1 MKRKFTKMMAALAL
15 LMGLMIP
22 LGMWGQSTA
31 GFTLTGMPSGASSSS
46 TSGTITGSLSETW
59 NWSATFSNGATSSAQ
74 YSSWQ
79 IGSSSKPCTQAVFS
93 TSGISGTITNIAVNC
108 GTKNAAGEVNC
119 TVGGSNFGTQNQSTG
134 TGNNPTNYGTT
145 PSFSGSASGEII
157 ITITNTQT
165 YISIKSIT
173 VTYTTGGGGGTTYTV
188 TYNANGG
195 TGTLTDPNSPYQ
207 ANATVTVL
215 ANTFTKTGH
224 TFEWWSDMENW
235 ESTGANVYDPT
246 DNTSNTFTIT
256 QNTTLYA
263 QWSVNT
269 HDITMPVTDTYGSY
283 TASATTN
290 VAYGTTVT
298 LTYTPA
304 TGYEDY
310 IATWSV
316 NGAAIDGDSFT
327 MPDENVTVTVS
338 VAQYEQPTEFEI
350 GLNNTLFETNY
361 NGSVSDIT
369 DENPIVGSKNGV
381 TVTYAGTGYHYVS
394 NDQIRFY
401 PNNKLTFEAPSGY
414 EITEIVF
421 TADGTWTA
429 TINANNGEY
438 HAGTKNWT
446 GSASS
451 VLFTGSGSGRCD
463 MAKATIT
470 LAEPAAQH
478 TLTATMTNVAEYFV
492 FVEGDPIEF
501 DANNQAQVSAGAT
514 VGVSIAAMNDCYLFG
529 SFTVNGSTITQEN
542 PDDLYFEF
550 TMPDEDAEI
559 VVTTTDA
566 IQYNLTV
573 VGLDNVTY
581 TYFLKGVGSDEVTFT
596 NNQTTICEG
605 MPVNISGLSANSGLS
620 LQSVT
625 LTAGNNTQTLTP
637 DEGVYYFTMPS
648 SNATLTFTT
657 AAAQTYTLATSIES
671 GKTYII
677 VGFDG
682 EDAYAMAEQK
692 SNNRAGVGITVN
704 GNTAIGNS
712 NVHEVLITALEG
724 NDAGKYTIED
734 GGYLYAASSEKNYL
748 RTEETLDANGK
759 WTIEIEDG
767 YATIIAQGSYTHN
780 EMRFNANIQNGV
792 ANPLFA
798 CYAHTSSTGT
808 VFRIFVKDEPATETH
823 TLTVTGYADYSAK
836 DGYCLIA
843 SPVTVDPATVEGMVV
858 ANTDDPNYQY
868 FDLYSFANNQDE
880 EWHNYKN
887 THFDL
892 VPGTGY
898 LYAKKATNEIS
909 TYSFELTGTPYSG
922 DGEIE
927 LTQGTG
933 NWADWNLVG
942 NPYGVDAEISMDYYE
957 MNGDGSG
964 LMPGVDEVVDAMQG
978 VFVEYTENDQTVNFV
993 PQRGANPGVG
1003 NKLVLN
1009 LVRNRGTVID
1019 RAIVRFGEG
1028 RQMTKFTLF
1037 ENSTKL
1043 YIPQDD
1049 EDYAIVRSE
1058 AQDELPVSF
1067 RASENGTYTL
1077 NMNVENVD
1085 MNYLHLI
1092 DNMTGMDIDLLQTP
1106 SYTFEANT
1114 NDYANRFK
1122 LVFAANGT
1130 DEADESSFAF
1140 FSNGNLIV
1148 NNEGNA
1154 TLQVIDIN
1162 GRILSSETI
1171 SGSCSKAINAT
1182 TGVYMLRLINGEN
1195 VKVQKVV
1202 VR

>member
-1 MKRKFTKMMAALAL
+1 MY
-15 LMGLMIP
+15 
-22 LGMWGQSTA
+22 
-31 GFTLTGMPSGASSSS
+31 LTNVS
-46 TSGTITGSLSETW
+46 
-59 NWSATFSNGATSSAQ
+59 
-74 YSSWQ
+74 
-79 IGSSSKPCTQAVFS
+79 
-93 TSGISGTITNIAVNC
+93 
-108 GTKNAAGEVNC
+108 
-119 TVGGSNFGTQNQSTG
+119 
-134 TGNNPTNYGTT
+134 
-145 PSFSGSASGEII
+145 
-157 ITITNTQT
+157 
-165 YISIKSIT
+165 
-173 VTYTTGGGGGTTYTV
+173 VTYEDAGGGGTPTSYTV
-188 TYNANGG
+188 TYNGNGSDGG
-195 TGTLTDPNSPYQ
+195 TAVVDPNSPYQ

-316 NGAAIDGDSFT
+316 NGTDIDGDSFT
-327 MPDENVTVTVS
+327 MPDEDVNVTVS
-338 VAQYEQPTEFEI
+338 VAQYVQPTEFEI

-501 DANNQAQVSAGAT
+501 NANNQAQVAEGAT

-566 IQYNLTV
+566 IPYYLTV

-605 MPVNISGLSANSGLS
+605 MPVNISGLSANAGLS

-648 SNATLTFTT
+648 NNATLTFTT
-657 AAAQTYTLATSIES
+657 VNAPTYTLATSIIS
-671 GKTYII
+671 GKSYII

-682 EDAYAMAEQK
+682 DDAYAMGEQK
-692 SNNRAGVGITVN
+692 SSNRAGVDIDVN
-704 GNTAIGNS
+704 STTATGNA
-712 NVHEVLITALEG
+712 NVHEVVITALEG
-724 NDAGKYTIED
+724 ADAGKYTIED
-734 GGYLYAASSEKNYL
+734 GGYLYASSSSSNQLKTKSEFDN
-748 RTEETLDANGK
+748 NGK
-759 WTIEIEDG
+759 WTIVIANNGD
-767 YATIIAQGSYTHN
+767 ATITAQGSN
-780 EMRFNANIQNGV
+780 SRKLMRFNPNSGG
-792 ANPLFA
+792 NPLFA
-798 CYAHTSSTGT
+798 CYATDNTTGSLP
-808 VFRIFVKDEPATETH
+808 RLYVKDEPATETF
-823 TLTVTGYADYSAK
+823 TLDIDQYTSGQN
-836 DGYCLIA
+836 DGWYLIA
-843 SPVTVDPATVEGMVV
+843 SPVSVDLSTNTMVSG
-858 ANTDDPNYQY
+858 TY
-868 FDLYSFANNQDE
+868 DLYRFNPTAE
-880 EWHNYKN
+880 LEWENYKN
-887 THFDL
+887 TTDHSDFTTL
-892 VPGTGY
+892 EVGRGY
-898 LYAKKATNEIS
+898 LYANGNNNGIQL
-909 TYSFELTGTPYSG
+909 SFTGVPSNNGEVTMPYAG
-922 DGEIE
+922 
-927 LTQGTG
+927 
-933 NWADWNLVG
+933 WNLVG
-942 NPYGVDAEISMDYYE
+942 NPLSTVATITNDYYR
-957 MNGDGSG
+957 MNDTRTGIMTEAGTGNIDR
-964 LMPGVDEVVDAMQG
+964 MEG
-978 VFVEYTENDQTVNFV
+978 VFVKATQANQTVNFTPV
-993 PQRGANPGVG
+993 QEG
-1003 NKLVLN
+1003 NNNGISAVVMN
-1009 LVRNRGTVID
+1009 LSQNRGGVID
-1019 RAIVRFGEG
+1019 RAIVRIGEG

-1037 ENSTKL
+1037 ENNTKL

-1049 EDYAIVRSE
+1049 DDYAIVRSE
-1058 AQDELPVSF
+1058 AQGELPVNF
-1067 RASENGTYTL
+1067 RAAENGTYTL
-1077 NMNVENVD
+1077 SMDVENVD

-1106 SYTFEANT
+1106 SYTFEANV
-1114 NDYANRFK
+1114 NDYESRFR
-1122 LVFAANGT
+1122 LVFAGASTGSAT
-1130 DEADESSFAF
+1130 DDSFAF
-1140 FSNGNLIV
+1140 YSNGNLII

-1154 TLQVIDIN
+1154 TLQVIDLT

-1171 SGSCSKAINAT
+1171 SGSCSTSINAP
-1182 TGVYMLRLINGEN
+1182 TGVYMLRLINGDN
-1195 VKVQKVV
+1195 VKVQKIV

>member
-59 NWSATFSNGATSSAQ
+59 NWSATFSTGATSSAQ

-724 NDAGKYTIED
+724 DDAGKYTIED
-734 GGYLYAASSEKNYL
+734 NGYLYASSSSGNQLK
-748 RTEETLDANGK
+748 TEANLDADGNGK
-759 WTIEIEDG
+759 WTIVIDG
-767 YATIIAQGSYTHN
+767 DGAATITAQGSN
-780 EMRFNANIQNGV
+780 SRNRMRFNPNV
-792 ANPLFA
+792 TSVVPSPLFA
-798 CYAHTSSTGT
+798 CYATSSTTGSLP
-808 VFRIFVKDEPATETH
+808 RLYEKDEPATETY
-823 TLTVTGYADYSAK
+823 TLTVTGYSDYSAK

-858 ANTDDPNYQY
+858 ADTDPNYEY
-868 FDLYSFANNQDE
+868 FDLYSFANDQDD
-880 EWHNYKN
+880 EWQNYKYN
-887 THFDL
+887 QFNL

-898 LYAKKATNEIS
+898 LYAKKATTEGE
-909 TYSFELTGTPYSG
+909 TFSFQLTGIPYSG
-922 DGEIE
+922 DGLFE
-927 LTQGTG
+927 LTNAG
-933 NWADWNLVG
+933 WNLVG
-942 NPYGVDAEISMDYYE
+942 NPFYANVTVDAQEFLV
-957 MNGDGSG
+957 MNGDGSQII
-964 LMPGVDEVVDAMQG
+964 PAESSTIAPMQG
-978 VFVEYTENDQTVNFV
+978 IFVYANEEGESVTFIQADGN
-993 PQRGANPGVG
+993 ANPNSNPSV
-1003 NKLVLN
+1003 VMN
-1009 LVRNRGTVID
+1009 LIQNRGSVID

-1028 RQMTKFTLF
+1028 NQLPKFQLF
-1037 ENSTKL
+1037 ENSTEL
-1043 YIPQDD
+1043 YIPQDN
-1049 EDYAIVRSE
+1049 EDYAIVRGE
-1058 AQDELPVSF
+1058 AQGELPVSF
-1067 RASENGTYTL
+1067 RAAENGTYTL
-1077 NMNVENVD
+1077 SMNVENVD

-1092 DNMTGMDIDLLQTP
+1092 DNMTGMDVDLLQTP

-1122 LVFAANGT
+1122 LVFAANGAN
-1130 DEADESSFAF
+1130 EADEASFAF

-1171 SGSCSKAINAT
+1171 SGSCSKAIHAT
-1182 TGVYMLRLINGEN
+1182 TGVYMLRLINGDN